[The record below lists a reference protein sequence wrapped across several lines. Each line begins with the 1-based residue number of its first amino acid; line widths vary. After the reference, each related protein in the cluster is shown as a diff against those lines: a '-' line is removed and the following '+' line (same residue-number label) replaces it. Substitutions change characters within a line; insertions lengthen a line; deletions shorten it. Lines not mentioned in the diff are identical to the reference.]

1 MRECGYT
8 CYAAVVMP
16 DHMHLCIRKHR
27 DLAEEMIEKVQMLS
41 RKRLVEAGLR
51 AADHPTWTDGGWK
64 VFLDHPEEVWRTV
77 RYIEDN
83 PVKMRLPRQ
92 SCAFVTPYDNWPL
105 HEGYSPNS
113 PYVKALRRT
122 GRYP

>member
-1 MRECGYT
+1 
-8 CYAAVVMP
+8 
-16 DHMHLCIRKHR
+16 MHLCIRKHR

-64 VFLDHPEEVWRTV
+64 VFLNHPEEVWRTV

-83 PVKMRLPRQ
+83 PIKMLAPPVVCVRHAVRQ
-92 SCAFVTPYDNWPL
+92 LASAR
-105 HEGYSPNS
+105 G
-113 PYVKALRRT
+113 ALAELAVCKGATQNRSLSLT
-122 GRYP
+122 ACG